1 MFYQTLG
8 DMIETDLTGL
18 ITLAVR
24 FWMMVSDRTF
34 AWRYGSYGSPV
45 VESGTLNEWPKWFQ
59 VETVNV

>member
-1 MFYQTLG
+1 
-8 DMIETDLTGL
+8 MIETDLTGL